1 MAESS
6 LVKKLGVKPDHTM
19 LIMNAPE
26 GYMQTLGAL
35 PEGVEVK
42 TGPQG
47 TFDLEQLFVGSK
59 ADVD

>member
-42 TGPQG
+42 TRARP
-47 TFDLEQLFVGSK
+47 
-59 ADVD
+59 